1 MEKGADMVARGLSN
15 MDELE
20 EVERQES
27 SAALDAQVNGAF
39 GVVDWGAVF
48 STVPDLS
55 PLVDPGSSG
64 GTLPVSPGNGG
75 S

>member
-20 EVERQES
+20 EVEHQES

-39 GVVDWGAVF
+39 NVVDWGTIF
-48 STVPDLS
+48 STVPNLS
-55 PLVDPGSSG
+55 SLADPGFSSRTIVTSQGSG
-64 GTLPVSPGNGG
+64 GL
-75 S
+75 